1 MSTDASGDGRPA
13 AERLR
18 ELQRLRD
25 DELISDDEFEAQR
38 ARILDEAF
46 GSADTP
52 TVAKAREDRPSASAR
67 AVTEPLAD
75 GPEPAMGSEAPGG
88 DSAVPRRSPL
98 HPERWP
104 NRLRVLL
111 IVPSGVWLI
120 TLPFMFRRNARY
132 TWLPY
137 VGVATVVVLLLSV
150 VSGSEGDESGSEA
163 TATPSRSAATAA
175 PARTSAPAQTAT
187 PSPTATPAQ
196 TATPSPTATPAQTAT
211 PSPTATPAR
220 TPTPA
225 PTPLPWRA
233 AELNHLSVR
242 SALENADDTIRSVSL
257 DEYHSL
263 DITTDGTVVL
273 TYRVESALSETDLLT
288 IGAHTAFSAFRAL
301 FVNPRVEGVGVT
313 VETKWIDQLGNTKW
327 DFATI
332 ATFERATA
340 DLADWSGLE
349 GLVLGDNK
357 RLFCAADAFA
367 IHPAIYTRLGD
378 KGCLLAR

>member
-1 MSTDASGDGRPA
+1 MTTDASGGGRPA

-18 ELQRLRD
+18 ELQRLHD
-25 DELISDDEFEAQR
+25 DGLISDEEFEAQR

-46 GSADTP
+46 GSGGTP
-52 TVAKAREDRPSASAR
+52 IVAEAREDRPPASAR

-75 GPEPAMGSEAPGG
+75 GPEPAMGFEAPGS

-104 NRLRVLL
+104 NWLRVLL

-120 TLPFMFRRNARY
+120 TIPFMFRRAARF

-137 VGVATVVVLLLSV
+137 VGVATVVVLLLGV

-175 PARTSAPAQTAT
+175 PARTSAL
-187 PSPTATPAQ
+187 AQ

-225 PTPLPWRA
+225 PTHLPWRA

-340 DLADWSGLE
+340 DRADWSGLE
-349 GLVLGDNK
+349 DLVLGDNK